1 MGWEVTDVRGRIR
14 RGNPLGGGFPHMTP
28 ERSSKRRMCEAVAD
42 RAWHAAR
49 LAFSRLSL
57 EESGLVT
64 ARREGRAESR
74 RRLPC
79 SRQQPVSRQSIV
91 RASWGASLSGIILTR
106 PQPPRLFRGAM
117 QVHGGQALVLQAH
130 STSNLGHRQ
139 RHRSTTGPLQWYTA
153 GMTERTRGRSYPAPA
168 SAESW

>member
-1 MGWEVTDVRGRIR
+1 
-14 RGNPLGGGFPHMTP
+14 
-28 ERSSKRRMCEAVAD
+28 MCEAVAD

-79 SRQQPVSRQSIV
+79 SRQQPVSRQSVV

-106 PQPPRLFRGAM
+106 PATT
-117 QVHGGQALVLQAH
+117 ALVLRRDAGPSRSGFGSTRAFHIQSGSQA
-130 STSNLGHRQ
+130 TALEYNRPAPLV
-139 RHRSTTGPLQWYTA
+139 HRSHDRTDARAKLPGA
-153 GMTERTRGRSYPAPA
+153 GSCRILVRSYAQPLKSRLPHRPAIGSLSSPP
-168 SAESW
+168 